1 MKAENLDA
9 ASWGGDKQVYKA
21 EMLYHCQQQAFRPVA
36 EKGN

>member
-21 EMLYHCQQQAFRPVA
+21 EMLHHCHQQAFRPVA
-36 EKGN
+36 DNGN